1 MESTKEMDKDEGIN
15 KFFLNFFESTN
26 VPLSPNHDSKVES
39 VNNPTLSHNSDSTGP
54 AIEIR
59 MFLYFYMIY
68 GAYFLHCVYLII
80 A

>member
-1 MESTKEMDKDEGIN
+1 MESTKEIDNDERIN
-15 KFFLNFFESTN
+15 KFFLHFFESIN

-59 MFLYFYMIY
+59 MFLYF
-68 GAYFLHCVYLII
+68 
-80 A
+80 